1 MIDTASQKQVKP
13 QEEAQYLREIGDIP
27 RLTAQ
32 EERELARRC
41 AQGDEEAVRQM
52 VSANLRLVV
61 SIAREYAGR
70 GVPLLDL
77 IQEGSIGLLAA
88 AKKFDNSLN
97 FRFSTYAAKWIRQ
110 GITKCLLDHGDSIRV
125 PAYTAQRL
133 GRLEVCRREL
143 EASLGRQPTEKEL
156 AESSGIPEEKVKQYL
171 RLAPQTCPL
180 DETMEQ
186 LLEDTATP
194 QPQQEL
200 VRRELKN
207 TLDSLLSQLTQRQRQ
222 VLRLRFGMEDG
233 ICHAHES
240 IGAILNI
247 SKERSRQ
254 LEKQGIAR
262 LQKMGSVLGLEDFWE

>member
-1 MIDTASQKQVKP
+1 MIDTASANP
-13 QEEAQYLREIGDIP
+13 QEEAQYLQEIHDIP
-27 RLTAQ
+27 RLTPQ
-32 EERELARRC
+32 EELEMARRC

-88 AKKFDNSLN
+88 AKKFDHSLN
-97 FRFSTYAAKWIRQ
+97 FRFSTYATKWIRQ
-110 GITKCLLDHGDSIRV
+110 GITKCLADHGDAIRV
-125 PAYTAQRL
+125 PAYTSQRL
-133 GRLEVCRREL
+133 GKLEKARREL
-143 EASLGRQPTEKEL
+143 EAALGRQPSPEEL
-156 AESSGIPEEKVKQYL
+156 AKDTGISEEKVKQYL
-171 RLAPQTCPL
+171 RLAPQTCSL
-180 DETMEQ
+180 DETMGE
-186 LLEDTATP
+186 LLEDTFAP

-207 TLDSLLSQLTQRQRQ
+207 TMDTLLSQLTQRQQQ

-262 LQKMGSVLGLEDFWE
+262 LQKLGNALGLEDFLE